1 MSFLLEYACI
11 SNTGKCR
18 SNNQDNFFCVDTFLY
33 SDNNGTKEIIH
44 DTIDVNTR
52 RAFCVFDGM
61 GGEYNGEMASYLAS
75 KRASDYFTSDK
86 SFRNTIN
93 DLLAFCNTANN
104 DICKYAKDNSIP
116 SMGTTG
122 AILLFDKNGINLC
135 NIGDSKIYRFSKGG
149 LEQLSEDHLG
159 IAAYG
164 LKPPLS
170 QNLGIPEDELI
181 IEPYTA
187 SGCYNVGDK
196 YLICSDG
203 LTDMVAND
211 VIADILKSE
220 STAKAAKAL
229 VDEALNNGGK
239 DNITLIVI
247 EIQKSKSFIKRLFG
261 KRG

>member
-1 MSFLLEYACI
+1 MSFLLEYACV
-11 SNTGKCR
+11 SHTGKCR
-18 SNNQDNFFCVDTFLY
+18 SNNQDNFFCIDTYLN
-33 SDNNGTKEIIH
+33 SDNNGSKEIIH
-44 DTIDVNTR
+44 DTVNVNAH

-61 GGEYNGEMASYLAS
+61 GGEYNGEMAAYLAS
-75 KRASDYFTSDK
+75 KRASDYFASDK
-86 SFRNTIN
+86 FSQNTIK
-93 DLLAFCNTANN
+93 DLLAFCNTANK

-116 SMGTTG
+116 SMGTTA
-122 AILLFDKNGINLC
+122 AILLFDKIGINLC
-135 NIGDSKIYRFSKGG
+135 NIGDSKIFRLSKGG

-187 SGCYNVGDK
+187 SGYYNVGDK

-211 VIADILKSE
+211 VIADILGSE
-220 STAKAAKAL
+220 SASKAAKVLA
-229 VDEALNNGGK
+229 DEALNNGGK

-247 EIQKSKSFIKRLFG
+247 EILKSKSFIKRLFG